1 MDKASLFAH
10 KEMSFFASV
19 MMEICA
25 NFMFWLATAVVL
37 KLHFK
42 DQVFPA
48 YTKVDQRLY
57 FSLRG

>member
-1 MDKASLFAH
+1 MDKTSLFAH
-10 KEMSFFASV
+10 KGMSFFASV

-25 NFMFWLATAVVL
+25 NFIFWLSTAVVL

-48 YTKVDQRLY
+48 YTEVDQRLS